1 MKASLLSPGNSYDRG
16 DHNYF
21 EAEGF
26 VTSALDAM
34 SAHIA
39 ILDENGFILEVNRAW
54 REFADANGANDPT
67 YGIGTNYLAVCDVSA
82 LGNSKD
88 AINVAKGIRDV
99 MGLKINEF
107 YMEYPCHSPTERRWY
122 IVRVSRFTWYDHIR
136 LIVAHQ
142 NVTELKETQVQ
153 LAESRA
159 YTQAVLDNVVDG
171 IITVDKNGR
180 IETIN
185 PAAGQIFG
193 YEPDELI
200 GQKIKKLVAGQYRYS
215 KNGFMVD
222 FAVDIRRLGHE
233 ITGQRK
239 DGSLFPMY
247 IAMSHM
253 RIGNRDLYTGIVQDI
268 TERKRLEAE
277 VLEKERLSIALDKE
291 HELRLLKDR
300 FISIMSHELRTP
312 LASIQLASD
321 MLKKYG
327 DRATEAEKQESI
339 EAIET
344 QVQHLSELVKDVLTI
359 SKTEFVSQELDLE
372 IYDLETYLRDIIEE
386 LEWTHRKTHRL
397 VFKGV
402 NRRVEVR
409 MDRKLMRHAVLNLL
423 TNAIKYS
430 PDGGEVYVSLKCIG
444 GEVIVRVSDHGIGIP
459 PDDLPRLFE
468 AFHRAG
474 NVESFQGTGL
484 GLAIAK
490 QAVEAHSGSIE
501 VESQIGV
508 GTTFTIRLPLVINT
522 PAR

>member
-1 MKASLLSPGNSYDRG
+1 MKASLLSPGNNLDRI
-16 DHNYF
+16 DRNYF

-39 ILDENGFILEVNRAW
+39 ILDENGVILEVNRAW
-54 REFADANGANDPT
+54 REFADANGGQDPN

-82 LGNSKD
+82 QSNSKD
-88 AINVAKGIRDV
+88 AINIAKGIRDV

-122 IVRVSRFTWYDHIR
+122 IVRVSRFDWYGRIR

-142 NVTELKETQVQ
+142 NVTELKETQLQ

-171 IITVDKNGR
+171 IITVDKNGF
-180 IETIN
+180 IETVN
-185 PAAGQIFG
+185 PAAALIFG
-193 YEPDELI
+193 YEAGELVGKNI
-200 GQKIKKLVAGQYRYS
+200 ELLVAGQYRYS

-222 FAVDIRRLGHE
+222 FNVDIRRLGHE
-233 ITGQRK
+233 IIGQRK

-253 RIGNRDLYTGIVQDI
+253 RIGNRDLYTGILQDI

-277 VLEKERLSIALDKE
+277 VLERERLSVALQKE

-300 FISIMSHELRTP
+300 FISVMSHELRTP

-327 DRATEAEKQESI
+327 DRASEAEKRESI

-359 SKTEFVSQELDLE
+359 SKTEFLAQELDLE

-386 LEWTHRKTHRL
+386 LEWVHRKTHRL
-397 VFKGV
+397 VFEGV
-402 NRRVEVR
+402 GRRVEAR
-409 MDRKLMRHAVLNLL
+409 IDRKLLRHAIVNLL

-430 PDGGEVYVSLKCIG
+430 PDGGEICLSLQCKD
-444 GEVIVRVSDHGIGIP
+444 GEAVVCVSDQGIGIP
-459 PDDLPRLFE
+459 AEDLPRLFE

-474 NVESFQGTGL
+474 NVERFQGTGL

-490 QAVEAHSGSIE
+490 QAVEAHGGCIE
-501 VESQIGV
+501 VESKLGV
-508 GTTFTIRLPLVINT
+508 GTTFTIRLPLVFQ
-522 PAR
+522 AAS

>member
-1 MKASLLSPGNSYDRG
+1 MKASLLSLENNFDR
-16 DHNYF
+16 DDQKYF

-39 ILDENGFILEVNRAW
+39 ILDENGFILEVNKAW
-54 REFADANGANDPT
+54 REFADANGSNDPT
-67 YGIGTNYLAVCDVSA
+67 YGIGTNYLDICDISA
-82 LGNSKD
+82 QGNSKD
-88 AINVAKGIRDV
+88 AISVAKGIRDV
-99 MGLKINEF
+99 MGLRVNEF
-107 YMEYPCHSPTERRWY
+107 YMEYPCHSPTQRRWY
-122 IVRVSRFTWYDHIR
+122 IVRVSRFTWYGNIR
-136 LIVAHQ
+136 LIIAHQ
-142 NVTELKETQVQ
+142 NVTELKETQIQ
-153 LAESRA
+153 LSESRA

-171 IITVDKNGR
+171 IVTVDKSGR

-185 PAAGQIFG
+185 PAAAQIFG
-193 YEPDELI
+193 YEMQDLI
-200 GQKIKKLVAGQYRYS
+200 GQKIEKLVAGQYRYS
-215 KNGFMVD
+215 KNGFMVN
-222 FAVDIRRLGHE
+222 FTIDIRRLGHE
-233 ITGQRK
+233 IIGQRK

-247 IAMSHM
+247 IAMNHM
-253 RIGNRDLYTGIVQDI
+253 RVGNRDMYTGILQDI

-277 VLEKERLSIALDKE
+277 VLEKERLSVALAKE

-300 FISIMSHELRTP
+300 FISVMSHELRTP

-359 SKTEFVSQELDLE
+359 SKTEFIAQELNLE

-409 MDRKLMRHAVLNLL
+409 IDRKLLRHAIVNLI

-430 PDGGEVYVSLKCIG
+430 PEGGEVCMTLKCVKG
-444 GEVIVRVSDHGIGIP
+444 KAIVRVSDHGIGIP
-459 PDDLPRLFE
+459 ADDLPRLFE

-474 NVESFQGTGL
+474 NVENFQGTGL

-490 QAVEAHSGSIE
+490 QAVEAHDGSIE

-508 GTTFTIRLPLVINT
+508 GTTFTIRLPLVIKT

>member
-1 MKASLLSPGNSYDRG
+1 VKASLLSLGNNSDRV
-16 DHNYF
+16 DQNYF

-26 VTSALDAM
+26 VTSALDGM

-39 ILDENGFILEVNRAW
+39 ILDENGFILEVNKAW
-54 REFADANGANDPT
+54 REFADSNGANDPT
-67 YGIGTNYLAVCDVSA
+67 YGIGTNYLNVCDVSV
-82 LGNSKD
+82 GNDSND
-88 AINVAKGIRDV
+88 AIRVAKGIRDV
-99 MGLKINEF
+99 MELKINEF
-107 YMEYPCHSPTERRWY
+107 YLEYPCHSLTERRWY
-122 IVRVSRFTWYDHIR
+122 IVRVSRFTWYGRIR
-136 LIVAHQ
+136 IIVAHQ
-142 NVTELKETQVQ
+142 NVTELKEAQIQ

-171 IITVDKNGR
+171 IITVDKSGR

-185 PAAGQIFG
+185 PAAAHIFG
-193 YEPDELI
+193 YEMVELI
-200 GQKIKKLVAGQYRYS
+200 GQKIEKLVAGQYLCS

-222 FAVDIRRLGHE
+222 FTIDIRRLGNE
-233 ITGQRK
+233 IIGQRK

-253 RIGNRDLYTGIVQDI
+253 RIGSRDLYTGIVQDI

-277 VLEKERLSIALDKE
+277 VLERERLSVALDKE

-327 DRATEAEKQESI
+327 DRVSEAEKRESI

-359 SKTEFVSQELDLE
+359 SKTEFLSQELDLE

-386 LEWTHRKTHRL
+386 LEWSYRKTHRL

-402 NRRVEVR
+402 NRRLEVR
-409 MDRKLMRHAVLNLL
+409 IDRKMLRHAIVNLL

-430 PDGGEVYVSLKCIG
+430 PNGGEVGMSLKCVKG
-444 GEVIVRVSDHGIGIP
+444 KAIVRISDHGIGIP
-459 PDDLPRLFE
+459 ADDLPRLFE

-474 NVESFQGTGL
+474 NVENFQGTGL

-490 QAVEAHSGSIE
+490 QAIEAHAGSIE
-501 VESQIGV
+501 VESQVGV
-508 GTTFTIRLPLVINT
+508 GTTFTIRLPLVIKM